1 MLWWGPTVVLRGSL
15 IIIRPPVW
23 WWRGCYRAPKL
34 VRWMEA
40 LSTHIS
46 TGRRASPPLILVVW
60 RSSVRGAWW
69 GSLVVF
75 VHVWRGLTLVM
86 VHALLVGPNTDIVV
100 LIYRASWWVNHVG
113 LGPMIPKMRRRRTSR
128 SGEVGWRGS
137 SVVKVAWGRPCEGR
151 RGASGSRE
159 VEWRR
164 GSSEPCLS

>member
-40 LSTHIS
+40 WSTHIS

-113 LGPMIPKMRRRRTSR
+113 LGPMIPKMRRWTSGPR
-128 SGEVGWRGS
+128 EMGWRWS
-137 SVVKVAWGRPCEGR
+137 SVVKVAWGRPCEGW
-151 RGASGSRE
+151 RGCSGSRE